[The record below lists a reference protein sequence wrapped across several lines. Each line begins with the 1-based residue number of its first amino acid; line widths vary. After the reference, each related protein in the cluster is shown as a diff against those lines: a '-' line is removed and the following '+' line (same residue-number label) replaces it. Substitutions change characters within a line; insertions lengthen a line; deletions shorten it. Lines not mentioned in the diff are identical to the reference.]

1 MAGYDDH
8 IEFAEELIS
17 YLPPLGDIRGQ
28 SDDFWNKLEVNSPQI
43 IQEMSESDNVVTII
57 PSIDKGAQQI
67 CAMWTGLA
75 PLQDNRDLESFVDY
89 IASNRVSIGL
99 QTIIL
104 LSQFLYRRRPDAI
117 ETISRLLLPVEQ
129 FNLVSKSDIETN
141 SKRFCCALLAYIK
154 NPHYLRTL
162 MLFEN
167 AERAGYT
174 RYYLIPDFPEE
185 DDPSLAQRLFE
196 EAEKR
201 IDQGIDI
208 KTLDVGFINDV
219 LINFEGMYGRKES
232 ICFDIFQDTE
242 KKVALVFILRSLRE
256 TFIREI
262 DRLIFG
268 DEADLIVLRISEN
281 MHVIDERS
289 ERNIGVEIANELA
302 KISLDIRN
310 IKFVESGE
318 TTSAKNLDKLFNALI
333 DENDERLQFRELNLK
348 TAPIDGSPI
357 LMMRSD
363 EGETIVSALRF
374 LDNRN
379 VSLMQDYRDIK
390 NIRIGFVVEKSDG
403 SIKPYSIKVFF
414 KHIGKNF
421 YYLTY
426 STANI
431 ASYIRED
438 FENYLEENYDVQV
451 IPGKG

>member
-1 MAGYDDH
+1 
-8 IEFAEELIS
+8 
-17 YLPPLGDIRGQ
+17 
-28 SDDFWNKLEVNSPQI
+28 
-43 IQEMSESDNVVTII
+43 
-57 PSIDKGAQQI
+57 
-67 CAMWTGLA
+67 
-75 PLQDNRDLESFVDY
+75 
-89 IASNRVSIGL
+89 
-99 QTIIL
+99 
-104 LSQFLYRRRPDAI
+104 
-117 ETISRLLLPVEQ
+117 
-129 FNLVSKSDIETN
+129 VSK
-141 SKRFCCALLAYIK
+141 KWGAV
-154 NPHYLRTL
+154 
-162 MLFEN
+162 
-167 AERAGYT
+167 
-174 RYYLIPDFPEE
+174 
-185 DDPSLAQRLFE
+185 Q
-196 EAEKR
+196 
-201 IDQGIDI
+201 
-208 KTLDVGFINDV
+208 
-219 LINFEGMYGRKES
+219 
-232 ICFDIFQDTE
+232 
-242 KKVALVFILRSLRE
+242 
-256 TFIREI
+256 
-262 DRLIFG
+262 
-268 DEADLIVLRISEN
+268 
-281 MHVIDERS
+281 
-289 ERNIGVEIANELA
+289 NIGVEIANELA